1 VARAGETAAFGL
13 RMNAG
18 WLFDEF
24 RRISGADLREE
35 WTTEMDQLVKLDYAR
50 RDETGFQLTPQGLRY
65 ADWAAEL
72 FLRAD

>member
-1 VARAGETAAFGL
+1 
-13 RMNAG
+13 
-18 WLFDEF
+18 
-24 RRISGADLREE
+24 LREE